1 MELSLDRGLV
11 GGNRAMA
18 LNTTRKFQKFMTS
31 VRTRVDE
38 LRNAQLMDVLSGQ
51 ASCIWT
57 LEILSSSLLERWIN
71 SINYLRPQEMF
82 PRVQQERYQYHV
94 MVRSENVYHL

>member
-18 LNTTRKFQKFMTS
+18 LNTTWKFQKFMPS

-38 LRNAQLMDVLSGQ
+38 LRNTQLMDVLSGK

-57 LEILSSSLLERWIN
+57 LKILSSSLLERWITF
-71 SINYLRPQEMF
+71 INYVRPREMVS
-82 PRVQQERYQYHV
+82 RVQQERCISI
-94 MVRSENVYHL
+94 MLW